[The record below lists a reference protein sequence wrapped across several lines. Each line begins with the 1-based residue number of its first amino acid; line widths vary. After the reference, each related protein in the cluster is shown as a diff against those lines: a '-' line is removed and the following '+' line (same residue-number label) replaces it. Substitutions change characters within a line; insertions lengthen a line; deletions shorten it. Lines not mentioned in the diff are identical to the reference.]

1 MFPYSYDNR
10 KNIYDGFSSELWTK
24 WWWPRKNGVLFLV
37 HNKLQRFN
45 YVVLTAQV
53 RLMAQHTDMRCHFSH
68 YQFVRTFLILPS
80 IECHKSPTSMYKK
93 NYLTMH
99 YLEYLLAYLNV
110 NVAKQTIV
118 KYQSTTIS
126 ILWSCIEIKIEII
139 LPQISI
145 SFSRKCTVLSKH
157 PSKINMIF
165 YKTLRIYLRSIIIL
179 KLSYSP

>member
-93 NYLTMH
+93 KLPNNALFRIPTCLLKCKCGQANNSKVSVNYNFYFMKLH
-99 YLEYLLAYLNV
+99 RNKNRNHLATN
-110 NVAKQTIV
+110 
-118 KYQSTTIS
+118 
-126 ILWSCIEIKIEII
+126 
-139 LPQISI
+139 
-145 SFSRKCTVLSKH
+145 
-157 PSKINMIF
+157 
-165 YKTLRIYLRSIIIL
+165 
-179 KLSYSP
+179 